1 MSVNRFQHVLVCA
14 LAGSTF
20 LAGVPALAQ
29 SSLNR
34 TGAGMM
40 QGQCLCMTAIRATV
54 SDDLSASTRILNEFE
69 ATPIPE
75 MVACGES
82 GGVLMGDTCL
92 SVASLRG
99 PQGEPGE
106 MGPPGADG
114 VNRWLSLSSGGGG
127 DGDGGAVGGYDTDGD
142 GIGDFGTQAEAV
154 AAGAGFGTAVG
165 NCGSCGAGGG
175 GGGSSGKIICGEL
188 YRQGYLPRHIYAAD
202 LRYYKYHAN
211 PEAARAYYAWARP
224 YVRLM
229 RRSWLATQI
238 IRPLGTLWAHQMA
251 YEMGAIDRAPP
262 LGRLTTGLL
271 TRLHE
276 RLGAWLDRAAAAATP
291 PERRPARTAKTVHLL
306 PVDFWSNIVKA

>member
-1 MSVNRFQHVLVCA
+1 MSVNRYQHVLVCA

-54 SDDLSASTRILNEFE
+54 SDDLSATTRILNEFE

-92 SVASLRG
+92 SVAFLRG

-106 MGPPGADG
+106 MGPLGHDG
-114 VNRWLSLSSGGGG
+114 SIAWMSLDRGGEGGGG
-127 DGDGGAVGGYDTDGD
+127 SGGVDTDGD
-142 GIGDFGTQAEAV
+142 GIGDFETHAEAM
-154 AAGAGFGTAVG
+154 AAGAGFGVSVG
-165 NCGSCGAGGG
+165 NCGSCGSAGG

-211 PEAARAYYAWARP
+211 PQAARAYYAWARP

-238 IRPLGTLWAHQMA
+238 VRPLGSLWAHQMA
-251 YEMGAIDRAPP
+251 YEMGVIDKPP
-262 LGRLTTGLL
+262 RFGRLTTGLL

-276 RLGAWLDRAAAAATP
+276 RMGARFERAAVDATP
-291 PERRPARTAKTVHLL
+291 ERMPARKIKTVHLL
-306 PVDFWSNIVKA
+306 PAGFWSNIVKA